1 MVYINS
7 ANFTQPARQSAGQS
21 ESGKAVLIKALE
33 SFAITKRFGRGQ
45 EILRGDQPGRNWYRV
60 VSGAARR
67 CASQPDGRRQN
78 IALLLPDDFFGFCDG
93 TEYGCVVEA
102 IADGTRV
109 AEYPRAAVEAKA
121 AADPEI
127 ARAIREIAFE
137 AISRLEKQLLVLGR
151 ATAREKVSLFVLEMA
166 SRLSGNSCEKIVL
179 PVSRYDIADY
189 LAISVETVCRSLT
202 DLKKQG
208 AIALESARRID
219 IVDRGALEAAES

>member
-1 MVYINS
+1 MAYS
-7 ANFTQPARQSAGQS
+7 YHANFAQPAQASPAQSDS
-21 ESGKAVLIKALE
+21 SKAALIKALD
-33 SFAITKRFGRGQ
+33 ACAMTKRFGRGQ
-45 EILRGDQPGRNWYRV
+45 EICRGDQPARNWYRM

-102 IADGTRV
+102 IADGTAV

-121 AADPEI
+121 NANPAI

-166 SRLSGNSCEKIVL
+166 ARLSANPCERVVL

-208 AIALESARRID
+208 AITLESARRID
-219 IVDRGALEAAES
+219 IVDRGALEASEN